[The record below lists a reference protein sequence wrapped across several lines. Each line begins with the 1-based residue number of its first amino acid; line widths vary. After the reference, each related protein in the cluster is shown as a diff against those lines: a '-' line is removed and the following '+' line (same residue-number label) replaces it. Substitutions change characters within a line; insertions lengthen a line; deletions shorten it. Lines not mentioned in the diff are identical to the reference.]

1 MSAFGA
7 GAARTS
13 GGLMTAMERTA
24 AKVVDNVLL
33 AAAARIA
40 VLGGV
45 PLILGAI
52 GWFAS
57 SFINL
62 QQLSAMQAAEQ
73 ERLVG
78 EVKDLQDYRREAY
91 GRGQRVIQENANL
104 AAALADVKRAL
115 ERIDTRL
122 DSIQKR

>member
-73 ERLVG
+73 ARLVD

>member
-1 MSAFGA
+1 
-7 GAARTS
+7 
-13 GGLMTAMERTA
+13 MTAMERTA

>member
-73 ERLVG
+73 ARLVG

>member
-73 ERLVG
+73 ARLVG
-78 EVKDLQDYRREAY
+78 EVKDLQDYRLEAY